1 MLFESGKRTKSA
13 ESYHTMGWSQQEAN
27 QAMLQ
32 EGNTGHLKCVTDQY
46 QTALSVVEVWKFENL
61 TKRGEKPKIC

>member
-1 MLFESGKRTKSA
+1 
-13 ESYHTMGWSQQEAN
+13 MGWSQQEAN

-32 EGNTGHLKCVTDQY
+32 EGNTGYLKCVTDQY